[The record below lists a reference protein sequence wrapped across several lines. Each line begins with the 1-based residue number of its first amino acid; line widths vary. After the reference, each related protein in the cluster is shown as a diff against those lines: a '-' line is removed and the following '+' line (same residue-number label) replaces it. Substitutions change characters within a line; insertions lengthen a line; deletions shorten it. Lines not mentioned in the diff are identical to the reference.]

1 MGENIHCF
9 QYHLTVSWVFF
20 LSLWGHWQ
28 SQSLSALLS
37 TLSWLQGPEYK
48 KEWQPSFG
56 EDWGEVSVSLQQTE
70 LLALAVPCQP
80 HLLSSLPRRRTQG
93 TYKPFRLLFCSTLN
107 VPQVAN
113 NMRLFSPWDGTQQ
126 GCQGAPGCFPA
137 LQEPASTHPGKRRR
151 ASGRR
156 RPHSTGNPASD
167 RQSLKHLEK
176 KVLRN
181 DALHLELAPPVNILS
196 KSTF

>member
-126 GCQGAPGCFPA
+126 GCEPGVSVRVLLGAFLLSRSQQAPTLENAGEHQAGGGPTAQGTQP
-137 LQEPASTHPGKRRR
+137 QT
-151 ASGRR
+151 
-156 RPHSTGNPASD
+156 D
-167 RQSLKHLEK
+167 SL
-176 KVLRN
+176 
-181 DALHLELAPPVNILS
+181 
-196 KSTF
+196 